1 MSTDERNSEAM
12 QNITSSDWLSD
23 NFGVRFRYNALGDI
37 NANIIVP
44 ADQAFGITEGVS
56 AVAMHAGST
65 LAITDPEKAKGIV
78 YLPKP
83 MPNGITPLTKVY
95 ITVAGSKKVHMWL
108 YPNWAQA
115 KRPSSVTLPR
125 WKMPPEIFTRRNRR
139 TQNNI

>member
-1 MSTDERNSEAM
+1 MSTEERNSAAM
-12 QNITSSDWLSD
+12 QNVTSSDWLSD

-37 NANIIVP
+37 DANIIVP

-83 MPNGITPLTKVY
+83 MQNGIMQSIKASTT
-95 ITVAGSKKVHMWL
+95 AAESKKVL
-108 YPNWAQA
+108 
-115 KRPSSVTLPR
+115 T
-125 WKMPPEIFTRRNRR
+125 
-139 TQNNI
+139 